1 MFRAVLQTF
10 HDDRYRL
17 SGLTLVG
24 VIVSDRPLDANEE
37 RSGEDVFEVTMP
49 DDLQHDEW
57 AEGRRYLGMEIL
69 AKTRLTKI
77 NNDNR
82 ESEVTT
88 TAALTA

>member
-88 TAALTA
+88 PAALTA

>member
-17 SGLTLVG
+17 GGLTLVG

-49 DDLQHDEW
+49 DDLQHEEW
-57 AEGRRYLGMEIL
+57 AEGRRHLDLEIL
-69 AKTRLTKI
+69 AKSRLTKI

-88 TAALTA
+88 PAALTA